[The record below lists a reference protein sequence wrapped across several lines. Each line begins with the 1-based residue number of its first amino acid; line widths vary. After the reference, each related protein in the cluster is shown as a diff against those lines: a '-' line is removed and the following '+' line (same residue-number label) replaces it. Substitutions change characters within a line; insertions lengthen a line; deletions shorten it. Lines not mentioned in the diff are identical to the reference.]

1 MTTITKASKAMLFSS
16 VLGVIF
22 SPSCLAKVNYAD
34 NSGFSIT
41 NTSESA
47 APIEAV
53 YSHFIQQVDKWW
65 PKDHTWWK
73 GTLSIDEQAGGCFC
87 EVTQTASA
95 AHMQISYVE
104 PNKKVVMTGGLGPL
118 QEMGISGALTW
129 EFSNMEESASSNEET
144 ERTFSTKTKVT
155 LTYHASGNIHFSGQR
170 ASNEDAANLVK
181 VVDKVQAQQLN
192 ALTVFTD
199 KQLDEMNKDNAKRQ

>member
-1 MTTITKASKAMLFSS
+1 MTTITRASKAVLFSS
-16 VLGVIF
+16 LVGAIY
-22 SPSCLAKVNYAD
+22 SPSCLAKINYAD

-41 NTSESA
+41 NESESR
-47 APIEAV
+47 APIETV

-129 EFSNMEESASSNEET
+129 EFSTMEESASSNEET
-144 ERTFSTKTKVT
+144 KRKFSPKTKVT

-170 ASNEDAANLVK
+170 ASSEDAANLVK

-192 ALTVFTD
+192 ALTAFSD
-199 KQLDEMNKDNAKRQ
+199 RQLNDMAKDNAKR

>member
-1 MTTITKASKAMLFSS
+1 MTTTTKAGKAVLFSS
-16 VLGVIF
+16 LLGVIF
-22 SPSCLAKVNYAD
+22 SPFCLAKVNYAD

-41 NTSESA
+41 NESESA

-53 YSHFIQQVDKWW
+53 YSHFIQHVDKWW

-87 EVTQTASA
+87 EITQTASA

-118 QEMGISGALTW
+118 QEMGVSGALTW
-129 EFSNMEESASSNEET
+129 EFSTLEENTSSNDDTKREH
-144 ERTFSTKTKVT
+144 STKTKVT
-155 LTYHASGNIHFSGQR
+155 LNYHASGNIHFNGQR

-192 ALTVFTD
+192 ALTAFSN
-199 KQLDEMNKDNAKRQ
+199 KQFNEVEKDNAKR

>member
-129 EFSNMEESASSNEET
+129 EFSTMEESASSNEET
-144 ERTFSTKTKVT
+144 KRKFSPKTKVT

-170 ASNEDAANLVK
+170 ASSEDAANLVK

-192 ALTVFTD
+192 ALPAFSD
-199 KQLDEMNKDNAKRQ
+199 RQLNDMAKDNAKR